1 MVLAETPANQ
11 WYKRFPSDINNE
23 TEHLK
28 TVHQRDVSSIKHCYT
43 DNLLH
48 VVHHAVC
55 KHVGIHALS
64 RT

>member
-48 VVHHAVC
+48 VVYHAVC